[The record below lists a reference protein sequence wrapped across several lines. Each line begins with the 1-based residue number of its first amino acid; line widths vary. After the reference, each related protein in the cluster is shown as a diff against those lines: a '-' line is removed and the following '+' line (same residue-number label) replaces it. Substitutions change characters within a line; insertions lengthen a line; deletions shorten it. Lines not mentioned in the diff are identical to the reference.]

1 MQAALLRMPDET
13 EPGEICQS
21 LLQVALRLPDETA
34 PGEIGQS
41 LSEVELRMP
50 DENASG
56 GGRVAGPVL
65 EGFEQF
71 SFTSGESAHPVYY
84 AGDPR
89 APPLLL
95 LPEIAGFSP
104 GLLLF
109 AQRLIQ
115 ARFRVYVPWL
125 FGPFGKRAPLRN
137 AVRLCVSREFAYLRA
152 GESSPVT
159 SWLRAL
165 TAHISEHSGG
175 ARVGAIGMCLT
186 GAFVIPLIIDPRV
199 VAAVAAQPA
208 APLSPLFSLFG
219 IEGDRRSGQLNVR
232 DSEIRAARARLDAG
246 EAHLLAVR
254 CRPDRICPRAKIERL
269 QREFPVGLEVR
280 EYGEAD
286 ERNCLGERP
295 HATFTREYR
304 VAPEASEEHYS
315 RRAFRDLVA
324 FFDNY
329 LRAGDRQASA
339 VQKIDHALGP
349 GDADLGTELEAGG
362 A

>member
-1 MQAALLRMPDET
+1 MQPALLRMPDE
-13 EPGEICQS
+13 I
-21 LLQVALRLPDETA
+21 A
-34 PGEIGQS
+34 PG
-41 LSEVELRMP
+41 
-50 DENASG
+50 A
-56 GGRVAGPVL
+56 GRVAGPAL
-65 EGFEQF
+65 ERFEQF
-71 SFTSGESAHPVYY
+71 SFAAGASAHPVYY
-84 AGDPR
+84 AGDNR
-89 APPLLL
+89 SAPLLL

-109 AQRLIQ
+109 AERLIE

-125 FGPFGKRAPLRN
+125 FGPFGKRAPVRN

-165 TAHISEHSGG
+165 TAHISQHSGG
-175 ARVGAIGMCLT
+175 TRVGAIGMCLT

-199 VAAVAAQPA
+199 AAAVAAQPA
-208 APLSPLFSLFG
+208 APLSPLTALFG
-219 IEGDRRSGQLNVR
+219 MEGGKQSSQLNVS
-232 DSEIRAARARLDAG
+232 DAEIGAARARLASG

-280 EYGEAD
+280 EYGEVD

-304 VAPEASEEHYS
+304 VAPDASEEHYS
-315 RRAFRDLVA
+315 RRAFRDLVG
-324 FFDNY
+324 FFDAH
-329 LRAGDRQASA
+329 LRG
-339 VQKIDHALGP
+339 
-349 GDADLGTELEAGG
+349 
-362 A
+362 